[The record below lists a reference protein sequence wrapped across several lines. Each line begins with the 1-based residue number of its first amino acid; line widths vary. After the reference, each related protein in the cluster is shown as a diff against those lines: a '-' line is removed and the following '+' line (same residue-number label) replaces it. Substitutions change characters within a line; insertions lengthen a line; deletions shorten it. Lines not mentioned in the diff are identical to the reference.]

1 MVISCGIYRKTDA
14 RKIPPKASDRVKQNI
29 DEGRG
34 FKIGN
39 IGRKS
44 NTFDFATSNTMWRA
58 TLKVLDFTPL
68 SNVDYSGGI
77 IISDWYSSDSS
88 NDEIKISVRFLSNEI
103 RSDGIQVLIYKRNCN
118 TNQTKCSVKKVTTN
132 LNEEIKLA
140 ILKQASLIK
149 TLKVKKYD
157 EENSDYKIQD
167 NRE

>member
-1 MVISCGIYRKTDA
+1 MSVNKFLKILVSFSLIFMVISCGIYRKTDA

-88 NDEIKISVRFLSNEI
+88 NDEIKI
-103 RSDGIQVLIYKRNCN
+103 
-118 TNQTKCSVKKVTTN
+118 
-132 LNEEIKLA
+132 
-140 ILKQASLIK
+140 
-149 TLKVKKYD
+149 
-157 EENSDYKIQD
+157 
-167 NRE
+167 